1 MTVWGS
7 DVNLVEELG
16 LTPGS
21 WVSLRNF
28 RTNLYQKSM
37 GMSFVQGRTYL
48 VKLDEDT
55 VDPLIKGSLNQDWE
69 TRRSKPLV
77 VVGKV
82 VAIEEVHSYKVR
94 EVNNLV
100 Q

>member
-1 MTVWGS
+1 M
-7 DVNLVEELG
+7 EELG

-28 RTNLYQKSM
+28 KTNLYQNSM
-37 GMSFVQGRTYL
+37 GMSFVRTHTYL

>member
-1 MTVWGS
+1 
-7 DVNLVEELG
+7 
-16 LTPGS
+16 
-21 WVSLRNF
+21 
-28 RTNLYQKSM
+28 
-37 GMSFVQGRTYL
+37 MSFVRGRTYL

-69 TRRSKPLV
+69 TKRSKPLV

-82 VAIEEVHSYKVR
+82 VAIEDVHSYKVR